1 MFAHGILVAMKIG
14 CHVSIAGGVFN
25 APARAKELGCEV
37 AQIFT
42 RSPQGGPAPKLT
54 SDVLSQWQA
63 AMKESGL
70 EEIVVHTPYYINFA
84 SSNPRIKNGSSSIV
98 REELER
104 ASLLGAKYLMTH
116 LGSARDVPQLI
127 AEQMVIEGL
136 CKTLDGYKGST
147 TFCIEIAAG
156 AGNTL
161 GSSFEE
167 VGRYIQAIEKKDKR
181 LKNTIG
187 VCVDT
192 CHAFSS
198 GYDMRDTATVKK
210 TMEEFDA
217 AIGLD
222 RLKLLH
228 VNDSKFSLGENKDR
242 HDHLGK
248 GKIGKTGFLAMM
260 KHPTLKKVNWYLET
274 EHEAVM
280 DDIAFVKKH
289 R

>member
-1 MFAHGILVAMKIG
+1 MKIG

-25 APARAKELGCEV
+25 APARAQELGCEV

-54 SDVLSQWQA
+54 PDILANW
-63 AMKESGL
+63 KTELEKSGL

-84 SSNPRIKNGSSSIV
+84 SSNPRIKHGSSAII

-104 ASLLGAKYLMTH
+104 ASLLGAKFLMTH
-116 LGSARDVPQLI
+116 LGSSSGVDRDT
-127 AEQMVIEGL
+127 AEQLVIDGL
-136 CKTLDGYKGST
+136 LKALDGYTGST

-161 GSSFEE
+161 GASFDE
-167 VGRYIQAIEKKDKR
+167 VGRYITAIEKKDKR
-181 LKNTIG
+181 LKGNIG

-192 CHAFSS
+192 CHAFAS
-198 GYDMRDTATVKK
+198 GYDLRTAAAVKK
-210 TMEEFDA
+210 TMADFDR

-228 VNDSKFSLGENKDR
+228 VNDSKFGLGEHKDR

-248 GKIGKTGFLAMM
+248 GKIGADGFKAMM
-260 KHPTLKKVNWYLET
+260 KHPKLKWVNWYLET
-274 EHEAVM
+274 EHDAVKA
-280 DDIAFVKKH
+280 DIAFVKKF

>member
-1 MFAHGILVAMKIG
+1 MKIG
-14 CHVSIAGGVFN
+14 CHVSIAGGIFN
-25 APARAKELGCEV
+25 APARAQELGCEV

-54 SDVLSQWQA
+54 PDVLGQWHA
-63 AMKESGL
+63 AVEDAGL
-70 EEIVVHTPYYINFA
+70 QEIVVHTPYYINFA
-84 SSNPRIKNGSSSIV
+84 SSNPRIQKGSSSIV

-127 AEQMVIEGL
+127 AEQMVVDGL
-136 CKTLDGYKGST
+136 LKTLDGYKSST

-181 LKNTIG
+181 LKNSIG

-192 CHAFSS
+192 CHAFAS
-198 GYDMRDTATVKK
+198 GYDLRDTATVKK
-210 TMEEFDA
+210 TMNDFDQ
-217 AIGLD
+217 AIGFD
-222 RLKLLH
+222 RLQLLH

-248 GKIGKTGFLAMM
+248 GKIGKAGFLAMM
-260 KHPTLKKVNWYLET
+260 KHPVLKNVNWYLET
-274 EHEAVM
+274 EHDGVKA
-280 DDIAFVKKH
+280 DIDFVKKH